1 MTIDSGTVLE
11 IGENLVEEID
21 GFEMAF
27 PAGAYRALPVPSAAL
42 DSDQGGATNADADR
56 YLLLPVGR
64 ERVHPISAEGLGQL
78 VELDS
83 VTVAR
88 AD

>member
-1 MTIDSGTVLE
+1 MPTG
-11 IGENLVEEID
+11 
-21 GFEMAF
+21 
-27 PAGAYRALPVPSAAL
+27 PAGAERRPRQRS
-42 DSDQGGATNADADR
+42 GGATNADADR
-56 YLLLPVGR
+56 YLLARWPR
-64 ERVHPISAEGLGQL
+64 AVHPISAEGLGQL